1 MLLNAISI
9 WLHNGVFTSCIWI
22 IIRVIFIY
30 LCFVVSDEEWIFVSI
45 FAASIGIFVIFMWFF
60 VENEYLLEQLK
71 EKERYDQPWFI
82 VSLFK
87 KRVMINSIVWARK
100 GWKTQERNII
110 QYKYKLFQVLMNQHN
125 NFNSRSL
132 PIVRYIRSL
141 FLNMLAL
148 HSRNYRNW
156 TMLEQCP

>member
-1 MLLNAISI
+1 MVTQWCIYIVYLDYYQSDFYLF
-9 WLHNGVFTSCIWI
+9 VFRCVWRRMN
-22 IIRVIFIY
+22 IRFHFCCFYRNIRYFHVI
-30 LCFVVSDEEWIFVSI
+30 LRWEWVPTW
-45 FAASIGIFVIFMWFF
+45 A
-60 VENEYLLEQLK
+60 VER
-71 EKERYDQPWFI
+71 ERTVWSAMIHCVALQKKSHDQFD
-82 VSLFK
+82 S
-87 KRVMINSIVWARK
+87 MSAES
-100 GWKTQERNII
+100 WKTQERNII

>member
-1 MLLNAISI
+1 MVTQWCIYIVYLDYYQSDFYLFVFRCVWRRMNIRFHFCCFYRNIRCFHVILHWMSTHSNSWKRKNGMIS
-9 WLHNGVFTSCIWI
+9 HDS
-22 IIRVIFIY
+22 
-30 LCFVVSDEEWIFVSI
+30 LCRSS
-45 FAASIGIFVIFMWFF
+45 
-60 VENEYLLEQLK
+60 
-71 EKERYDQPWFI
+71 
-82 VSLFK
+82 K
-87 KRVMINSIVWARK
+87 KIMINSIVWARK

>member
-1 MLLNAISI
+1 MPFRYGYTMVYLHRVFGLLSE
-9 WLHNGVFTSCIWI
+9 WFL
-22 IIRVIFIY
+22 FICVS
-30 LCFVVSDEEWIFVSI
+30 LCLTK
-45 FAASIGIFVIFMWFF
+45 
-60 VENEYLLEQLK
+60 NEYSFPFLLLLSEYSLFSCDSSLNEYPLEQLK